1 MKLFKRIFL
10 FFLIF
15 FLLFSIFL
23 IMKYI
28 KWEREF
34 ILQKNSLICLDNV
47 NYEAIDIG
55 DKIKKFIISD
65 SKSEFVVFTQEE
77 VLYILKENL
86 KTPSNVT
93 LNNICID
100 SQLGIRKIYL
110 KYNLGNLRIPWIYL
124 DLVKDKRETAEIY
137 IKEIGIG
144 SINIPKFISKNIISN
159 INRGISD
166 AIILANENQFLGREI
181 KNIELLEDMVVI
193 KGNL

>member
-1 MKLFKRIFL
+1 
-10 FFLIF
+10 
-15 FLLFSIFL
+15 
-23 IMKYI
+23 MKYI